1 MGKKSKEIEDIK
13 KIFVDLISTFLF
25 KVIIFFLLTLVIFLL
40 SFIGKFDIFFKY
52 VPLSDLI
59 YLPVIIFLFSVVES
73 HFLKRLRNSALN
85 KLLILSENKRVTVK
99 EIAISLT
106 YLFNLK
112 KKNRLTKILL
122 VLCGVTLALLNNY
135 YSESSLL
142 KLSMICIVTWG
153 LIVLKETIVEFRI
166 RKGWFGTNK
175 YEAKALIDFLIKN
188 SDDIDF
194 TDGNG
199 KLKRTLFPDTTSS
212 QEAVKPTEDGVTV

>member
-1 MGKKSKEIEDIK
+1 MENKSNEIEKRK
-13 KIFVDLISTFLF
+13 KIFVDLISTFLS
-25 KVIIFFLLTLVIFLL
+25 KVAIISLLTLVVFLL
-40 SFIGKFDIFFKY
+40 SFSGKFDIFFKHF
-52 VPLSDLI
+52 PLSELI
-59 YLPVIIFLFSVVES
+59 YFPFGMFIFVVFEY
-73 HFLKRLRNSALN
+73 FFNRLRNSDLN
-85 KLLILSENKRVTVK
+85 KLLVLSENKRVTVK

-122 VLCGVTLALLNNY
+122 VLCGITLALLNNY
-135 YSESSLL
+135 YSEWNLL
-142 KLSMICIVTWG
+142 KLSMICIATWG

-175 YEAKALIDFLIKN
+175 YEAKVLINFLIKN

-212 QEAVKPTEDGVTV
+212 QEGVKPTEDGVIV

>member
-1 MGKKSKEIEDIK
+1 MEKKSNEIVKRK
-13 KIFVDLISTFLF
+13 KIFVDLISTFLS
-25 KVIIFFLLTLVIFLL
+25 KVAIISLLTLVVFLL
-40 SFIGKFDIFFKY
+40 SFSGKFDIFFKHF
-52 VPLSDLI
+52 PLSELI
-59 YLPVIIFLFSVVES
+59 YFPFGMFIFVVFEY
-73 HFLKRLRNSALN
+73 FFNRLRNSDLN
-85 KLLILSENKRVTVK
+85 KLLVLSENKRVTVK

-122 VLCGVTLALLNNY
+122 VLCGITLALLNNY
-135 YSESSLL
+135 YSEWNLL
-142 KLSMICIVTWG
+142 KLSMICIATWG

-175 YEAKALIDFLIKN
+175 YEAKVLINFLIKN

-212 QEAVKPTEDGVTV
+212 QEGVKPTEDGVIV

>member
-1 MGKKSKEIEDIK
+1 MEKKSNEIVKRK
-13 KIFVDLISTFLF
+13 KIFVDLISTFLS
-25 KVIIFFLLTLVIFLL
+25 KVAIISLLTLVVFLL
-40 SFIGKFDIFFKY
+40 SFSGKFDIFFKHF
-52 VPLSDLI
+52 PLSELI
-59 YLPVIIFLFSVVES
+59 YFPFGMFIFVVFEY
-73 HFLKRLRNSALN
+73 FFNRLRNSDLN
-85 KLLILSENKRVTVK
+85 KLLVLSENKRVTVK

-122 VLCGVTLALLNNY
+122 VLCGITLALLNNY
-135 YSESSLL
+135 YSEWNLL
-142 KLSMICIVTWG
+142 KLSMICIATWG

-175 YEAKALIDFLIKN
+175 YEAKVLINFLIKN
-188 SDDIDF
+188 SNDIDF

-212 QEAVKPTEDGVTV
+212 QEGVKPTEDGVIV